1 MKAQS
6 STLSSVSFEGFRL
19 DMVNECLWRL
29 DADATP
35 ERIDLT
41 RKTFGVLRFL
51 IEHRGALITHDAL
64 LEAVWPDVHVQP
76 EVVKTHIQMIRAR
89 LGDSAQRPRYIE
101 TLRGRGYR
109 FVAPVMVPT
118 TALLPVVSDE
128 RSEESFGRFAGR
140 TSELQQLSAAME
152 RARSGNAQVVMV
164 AGEPGIGKTAL
175 LEQFVAAQ
183 RLKHDDAWIAEGRCV
198 EGYGGTEPFYPV
210 LQALGQLCQGSGGS
224 EVVKALVTLAPT
236 WALQLPGQVASH
248 VRESLHRQILGA
260 SRERMLREISGLL
273 SFLTQTQPLLLIF
286 EDLHWADYST
296 IDLLAA
302 IARQPGALRLM
313 VVATYR
319 HGDAVLTEH
328 PIEQLHHELSLRG
341 LCRDLALG
349 PLPRDAI
356 VSWLTDRDHIDPAEE
371 ELCYLIAQRCGGN
384 PLFMRATLADLV
396 ERDMLRKTA
405 TGWRPLAPLAMI
417 GAAAPRTI
425 TQTLEGRVRRLG
437 SDERNLLEA
446 ASVAGLCFSSAT
458 VAEAAGLSTEQFD
471 DLCEAL
477 ARNQRFIQR
486 CGVKRLPDGGVAAMF
501 CFDHALIRHAF
512 YGRQGLTRRSRL
524 HRQIAERLEAIYA
537 RDQRAEVAYELGQH
551 FADARDW
558 LKAIDYLRIALQ
570 TAKVRFAYRE
580 AQSILDFAASLTSRL
595 PADLRPLKSFEF
607 AEARASLYA
616 AAHDPRAEA
625 AWVELEEQART
636 IGRLDAQLRAM
647 LGLAYVFSWSDRQ
660 RCIEVLNE
668 ALTLSASHPD
678 MRVSALVRVSAYVR
692 RIWTNGWSHADL
704 TECETAI
711 RALRETGD
719 PLLIARANME
729 YSMLCIIST
738 RYREALGT
746 VRANYQILFEHAVDH
761 PGFDLARATWML
773 RLGTS
778 WAQLFSGELG
788 RSMESFDQGMASF
801 RENGDYFAARTLE
814 VYRGWLLVHTMDY
827 ESIIEM
833 YERFVPASNPATRT
847 GGADPDPGALLPVQH
862 RACIVLAGL
871 AYIGL
876 EDGVR
881 AASLFAEARR
891 QMDATPIMFDWYWR
905 LATEWG
911 CSEAALM
918 AGDHRTA
925 RSRGEAFLK
934 LSLATEDRTWQALAW
949 EVVAREALASGDPV
963 SALDHINS
971 AFAAAA
977 GFDTP
982 LADWRLHRTAAAIHE
997 ARGDAEQADVQ
1008 QRHFTSTL
1016 ERLSNSLPRGDH
1028 IGRRLLALSTS

>member
-6 STLSSVSFEGFRL
+6 STQSSISFEGFRL
-19 DMVNECLWRL
+19 DTVNECLWRL
-29 DADATP
+29 DSGATP

-51 IEHRGALITHDAL
+51 IENRGALITHDAL

-109 FVAPVMVPT
+109 FVAPVKVPT
-118 TALLPVVSDE
+118 TAPLPPV
-128 RSEESFGRFAGR
+128 SEESFGRFAGR
-140 TSELQQLSAAME
+140 TSELQQLSAAMD
-152 RARSGNAQVVMV
+152 RARSGNAQVVVV

-175 LEQFVAAQ
+175 LRQFVAAQ
-183 RLKHDDAWIAEGRCV
+183 SFEPDDVRVAEGHCV

-210 LQALGQLCQGSGGS
+210 LQALGQLCQGSGAS

-260 SRERMLREISGLL
+260 SRERMLREIRDLL
-273 SFLTQTQPLLLIF
+273 SVLTQTQPLLLIF

-319 HGDAVLTEH
+319 PGEAVLAEH

-349 PLPRDAI
+349 PLPRDTVVA
-356 VSWLTDRDHIDPAEE
+356 WLADRDHIDPAEE
-371 ELCYLIAQRCGGN
+371 ELSYLIAQRCGGN

-396 ERDMLRKTA
+396 ERNLLRKTA
-405 TGWRPLAPLAMI
+405 TGWRPLAPLATI
-417 GAAAPRTI
+417 GAAAPHTI
-425 TQTLEGRVRRLG
+425 TRTLEGRIRRLG
-437 SDERNLLEA
+437 SDERNLLET
-446 ASVAGLCFSSAT
+446 ASVAGLCFSAAT
-458 VAEAAGLSTEQFD
+458 VAEAAGLSTEKFD

-486 CGVKRLPDGGVAAMF
+486 CGVKRLPDGGESAMF

-537 RDQRAEVAYELGQH
+537 RDQRAEVAYELAQH

-625 AWVELEEQART
+625 AWVELEELART

-660 RCIEVLNE
+660 RCIEVLDE

-729 YSMLCIIST
+729 YSMLCIISA

-746 VRANYQILFEHAVDH
+746 VRANYQILFDHAVEH

-788 RSMESFDQGMASF
+788 RSMESFDQGMTSF

-833 YERFVPASNPATRT
+833 YERFVPASNPAAR
-847 GGADPDPGALLPVQH
+847 AVEADPGALLPVQH

-891 QMDATPIMFDWYWR
+891 QMDATPVMFDWYWR

-911 CSEAALM
+911 TSEAAMM
-918 AGDHRTA
+918 AGDHLTA

-934 LSLATEDRTWQALAW
+934 LALATEDRTWQALAW

-963 SALDHINS
+963 IALNRINS
-971 AFAAAA
+971 AFAATE
-977 GFDTP
+977 GFETP

-997 ARGDAEQADVQ
+997 ARGDTGQADVH
-1008 QRHFTSTL
+1008 QRLFISTL
-1016 ERLSNSLPRGDH
+1016 ERLSNSLPRGDQ

>member
-6 STLSSVSFEGFRL
+6 SMLSSVSFEGFRL
-19 DMVNECLWRL
+19 DTANECLWRL
-29 DADATP
+29 DSGATP

-41 RKTFGVLRFL
+41 PKTFGVLRFL
-51 IEHRGALITHDAL
+51 IENRGALITHDAL

-109 FVAPVMVPT
+109 FVAPVEVPST
-118 TALLPVVSDE
+118 GRLPVVSE
-128 RSEESFGRFAGR
+128 QSFGRFVGRAG
-140 TSELQQLSAAME
+140 ELRQLGDAMD
-152 RARSGNAQVVMV
+152 RARSGNGQVVVV

-175 LEQFVAAQ
+175 LNQFVAAQ
-183 RLKHDDAWIAEGRCV
+183 RFEHDDAWVAEGRCV

-210 LQALGQLCQGSGGS
+210 LQALGQLCEGTGGS

-248 VRESLHRQILGA
+248 VREPLHRQILGA

-273 SFLTQTQPLLLIF
+273 GVLTQTRPLLLIF

-302 IARQPGALRLM
+302 LARQPGVLRLM

-319 HGDAVLTEH
+319 PDAAALTEH

-341 LCRDLALG
+341 LCRDLAPG
-349 PLPRDAI
+349 PLPADAV
-356 VSWLTDRDHIDPAEE
+356 VSWLTERDHPDPAEE
-371 ELCYLIAQRCGGN
+371 ELCYFLTQHCGGN

-396 ERDMLRKTA
+396 ERNLLRKTA
-405 TGWRPLAPLAMI
+405 TGWRPLVPLGMI
-417 GAAAPRTI
+417 GVSAPHTI
-425 TQTLEGRVRRLG
+425 SQTLEGRIRRLAT
-437 SDERNLLEA
+437 DERNLLEA
-446 ASVAGLCFSSAT
+446 ASVAGLTFSSAT

-477 ARNQRFIQR
+477 ARNQRLIQR
-486 CGVKRLPDGGVAAMF
+486 CGVKRLPDGGAEAMF
-501 CFDHALIRHAF
+501 CFDHALIRNAF

-570 TAKVRFAYRE
+570 TAKIRFAYRE
-580 AQSILDFAASLTSRL
+580 ARSILDFAASLTAKL
-595 PADLRPLKSFEF
+595 PVDLRPLKSFEF

-625 AWVELEEQART
+625 AWVELEEQARA

-692 RIWTNGWSHADL
+692 RIWTNGWSPADL

-738 RYREALGT
+738 RYREALWM
-746 VRANYQILFEHAVDH
+746 VRANYQILFEHAVEH

-773 RLGTS
+773 RLGTP
-778 WAQLFSGELG
+778 WAQLFLGELG
-788 RSMESFDQGMASF
+788 RSMESFDQGMTSF

-814 VYRGWLLVHTMDY
+814 VYRGWLFVHTMDY
-827 ESIIEM
+827 ESVIEM
-833 YERFVPASNPATRT
+833 YERFVPAANPTAS
-847 GGADPDPGALLPVQH
+847 AAEADPGALLPVQH
-862 RACIVLAGL
+862 RACMVLAGL
-871 AYIGL
+871 AYTGL
-876 EDGVR
+876 GDGVR
-881 AASLFAEARR
+881 AASLFAQAQR

-911 CSEAALM
+911 TSEAALM
-918 AGDHRTA
+918 AGDYRTA
-925 RSRGEAFLK
+925 RSRARGFLN
-934 LSLATEDRTWQALAW
+934 LALATGDRTWQALAW
-949 EVVAREALASGDPV
+949 EVAAREALESGDPAT
-963 SALDHINS
+963 ALDRINS

-977 GFDTP
+977 GFETP
-982 LADWRLHRTAAAIHE
+982 LADWRLHRTAAAIYE
-997 ARGDAEQADVQ
+997 ARGDAGQADVQ
-1008 QRHFTSTL
+1008 QRCFTSTL
-1016 ERLSNSLPRGDH
+1016 ERLSNSLPRGAQ
-1028 IGRRLLALSTS
+1028 IGRRLLALSTDSG

>member
-6 STLSSVSFEGFRL
+6 SRLSSVSFEGFRL
-19 DMVNECLWRL
+19 DTANECLWRL
-29 DADATP
+29 DAGTAP

-41 RKTFGVLRFL
+41 RKTFDVLRFL

-76 EVVKTHIQMIRAR
+76 EVVKSHIQMIRAR

-109 FVAPVMVPT
+109 FVAPVEAPATASVP
-118 TALLPVVSDE
+118 AAG
-128 RSEESFGRFAGR
+128 EESFGRFAGR
-140 TSELQQLSAAME
+140 TGELQQLSAAMD
-152 RARSGNAQVVMV
+152 RVRSGNGQVVV
-164 AGEPGIGKTAL
+164 IAGEPGIGKTAL
-175 LEQFVAAQ
+175 LRQFVADQ
-183 RLKHDDAWIAEGRCV
+183 RFGPDDAWVAEGHCV

-236 WALQLPGQVASH
+236 WAWQLPGQVASH
-248 VRESLHRQILGA
+248 VRESLHRQILAA
-260 SRERMLREISGLL
+260 SRERMLREIRGLL
-273 SFLTQTQPLLLIF
+273 SFLTQMRPLLLIF

-302 IARQPGALRLM
+302 MARQPGALRLM
-313 VVATYR
+313 VVVTYR
-319 HGDAVLTEH
+319 PDEAALTEH

-341 LCRDLALG
+341 LCRDLVLG
-349 PLPRDAI
+349 PLPRDA
-356 VSWLTDRDHIDPAEE
+356 VVAWLTDRDRTDPAEE
-371 ELCYLIAQRCGGN
+371 ELSDLIAQRCGGN

-396 ERDMLRKTA
+396 ERNMLRKTA
-405 TGWRPLAPLAMI
+405 TGWRPLAPLATI
-417 GAAAPRTI
+417 GAAAPHTI
-425 TQTLEGRVRRLG
+425 TRTLEGRIRRLPA
-437 SDERNLLEA
+437 DQRNLLEA
-446 ASVAGLCFSSAT
+446 ASVAGLRFSSAT
-458 VAEAAGLSTEQFD
+458 VAGAAGLSTEQFD

-486 CGVKRLPDGGVAAMF
+486 CGVKRLPDGSAAAMF
-501 CFDHALIRHAF
+501 CFDHALVRHAF

-537 RDQRAEVAYELGQH
+537 RDQRAEVADELGHH
-551 FADARDW
+551 FADAGDW

-570 TAKVRFAYRE
+570 TAKLRFAYRE
-580 AQSILDFAASLTSRL
+580 AQSILDFAASLTRKL
-595 PADLRPLKSFEF
+595 PSDLRPLKSFEF

-625 AWVELEEQART
+625 AWIELEEQARA

-647 LGLAYVFSWSDRQ
+647 LGLAYVFSWSDRR
-660 RCIEVLNE
+660 RCIEMLDE
-668 ALTLSASHPD
+668 ALALSASHPD
-678 MRVSALVRVSAYVR
+678 LRVSALVRVSACVR
-692 RIWTNGWSHADL
+692 RIWTDGWSHADL
-704 TECETAI
+704 IECETAM

-719 PLLIARANME
+719 PLLIARANLE
-729 YSMLCIIST
+729 YSMLCIISS

-746 VRANYQILFEHAVDH
+746 VRANYQILFEHAVEH

-773 RLGTS
+773 RLGTP
-778 WAQLFSGELG
+778 WAQLFLGELG

-814 VYRGWLLVHTMDY
+814 VYRGWLLVHTMEY
-827 ESIIEM
+827 ESVIDM
-833 YERFVPASNPATRT
+833 YERFVPAPTAR
-847 GGADPDPGALLPVQH
+847 AAEADPGALLPVQH

-881 AASLFAEARR
+881 ASSLFAEAQR

-905 LATEWG
+905 LAIEWG
-911 CSEAALM
+911 RSEAALM
-918 AGDHRTA
+918 AGDP
-925 RSRGEAFLK
+925 RSAHVHGHAFLT
-934 LSLATEDRTWQALAW
+934 LALATEDRTWQALAW
-949 EVVAREALASGDPV
+949 DVVAREALASGDPLM
-963 SALDHINS
+963 ARERIDA
-971 AFAAAA
+971 AFAATA
-977 GFDTP
+977 GFETP
-982 LADWRLHRTAAAIHE
+982 LADWRLHRTAATIHE
-997 ARGDAEQADVQ
+997 ACGDAEQADVQ
-1008 QRHFTSTL
+1008 QRRFMSTL
-1016 ERLSNSLPRGDH
+1016 EHLSNSLPRGDR
-1028 IGRRLLALSTS
+1028 IGRRLLALSTR

>member
-1 MKAQS
+1 MKAHS
-6 STLSSVSFEGFRL
+6 SRLASISFEGFRL
-19 DMVNECLWRL
+19 DMTNECLWRL
-29 DADATP
+29 ASSGTAP

-51 IEHRGALITHDAL
+51 IENRGALITHDAL

-76 EVVKTHIQMIRAR
+76 EVVKSHIQTIRAR

-109 FVAPVMVPT
+109 FVAPVEIPVTELVP
-118 TALLPVVSDE
+118 AV
-128 RSEESFGRFAGR
+128 SEESFGGFAGR
-140 TSELQQLSAAME
+140 TNELLQLCAAMDQ
-152 RARSGNAQVVMV
+152 ARCGSAQVVVV

-175 LEQFVAAQ
+175 LRQFVAAQ
-183 RLKHDDAWIAEGRCV
+183 RFERDDAWVAEGHCV

-210 LQALGQLCQGSGGS
+210 LQALGQLCQGAGGS

-236 WALQLPGQVASH
+236 WAWQLPGHVASQ
-248 VRESLHRQILGA
+248 VRESLHRQLPGA
-260 SRERMLREISGLL
+260 SRERMLREIRGLL
-273 SFLTQTQPLLLIF
+273 SSLTQTQPLLLLF

-302 IARQPGALRLM
+302 LARQPGALRLM
-313 VVATYR
+313 VVVTYR
-319 HGDAVLTEH
+319 PDEAALTEH
-328 PIEQLHHELSLRG
+328 PIEQLHHELALRG
-341 LCRDLALG
+341 LCRELALG
-349 PLPRDAI
+349 PLPRDA
-356 VSWLTDRDHIDPAEE
+356 VLAWLTDRDHTDPAEE
-371 ELCYLIAQRCGGN
+371 ELSYLIAQRCGGN

-396 ERDMLRKTA
+396 ERNMLRKTA
-405 TGWRPLAPLAMI
+405 TGWRPLAPLAAI
-417 GAAAPRTI
+417 GAAAPHTI
-425 TQTLEGRVRRLG
+425 TRTLEGRIQRLG
-437 SDERNLLEA
+437 ADERNLLEA

-458 VAEAAGLSTEQFD
+458 VAEAAGLSAEQFD

-477 ARNQRFIQR
+477 ARTQRFIQR
-486 CGVKRLPDGGVAAMF
+486 SGVKRFPDGGAAAMF

-537 RDQRAEVAYELGQH
+537 RDQRAEVAYELGHH

-570 TAKVRFAYRE
+570 TAKLRFAYRE
-580 AQSILDFAASLTSRL
+580 AQSILDFAASLTTKL

-616 AAHDPRAEA
+616 AAHDPRA
-625 AWVELEEQART
+625 
-636 IGRLDAQLRAM
+636 M

-660 RCIEVLNE
+660 RCIEVLND

-678 MRVSALVRVSAYVR
+678 LRVSALLRVSAYVR
-692 RIWTNGWSHADL
+692 RIWTDGWSHTDL
-704 TECETAI
+704 TECETAM

-729 YSMLCIIST
+729 HSMLCIIST

-746 VRANYQILFEHAVDH
+746 VRANYQILFEHAVEH
-761 PGFDLARATWML
+761 PGFDLARATWMV
-773 RLGTS
+773 RLGTA
-778 WAQLFSGELG
+778 WAQLFLGELG

-801 RENGDYFAARTLE
+801 HENGDYFAARTLE
-814 VYRGWLLVHTMDY
+814 VYRGWLFVHTMDY
-827 ESIIEM
+827 ESVIDM
-833 YERFVPASNPATRT
+833 YERFVPASNSSDRVVE
-847 GGADPDPGALLPVQH
+847 ADSGALLPVQY

-876 EDGVR
+876 EDGAR
-881 AASLFAEARR
+881 ASALFAEAQR
-891 QMDATPIMFDWYWR
+891 QLDATPIMFDWYWR
-905 LATEWG
+905 LAIEWG
-911 CSEAALM
+911 TAEAAMM

-925 RSRGEAFLK
+925 RSRAEAFLE
-934 LSLATEDRTWQALAW
+934 LALATEDRTWQALAW
-949 EVVAREALASGDPV
+949 DVVAREALASGDAV
-963 SALDHINS
+963 VAREHINA
-971 AFAAAA
+971 AFAAME
-977 GFDTP
+977 GFETP

-997 ARGDAEQADVQ
+997 ACGDAEQADAQ
-1008 QRHFTSTL
+1008 QRHFMSTL
-1016 ERLSNSLPRGDH
+1016 ERLSNSLPRGAQ
-1028 IGRRLLALSTS
+1028 IGQRLLALSTS

>member
-1 MKAQS
+1 MKAHS
-6 STLSSVSFEGFRL
+6 SRLASISFEGFRL
-19 DMVNECLWRL
+19 DMTNECLWRL
-29 DADATP
+29 ASSGTAP

-51 IEHRGALITHDAL
+51 IENRGALITHDAL

-76 EVVKTHIQMIRAR
+76 EVVKSHIQTIRAR

-109 FVAPVMVPT
+109 FVAPVEIPVTELVP
-118 TALLPVVSDE
+118 AV
-128 RSEESFGRFAGR
+128 SEESFGGFAGR
-140 TSELQQLSAAME
+140 TNELLQLCAAMDQ
-152 RARSGNAQVVMV
+152 ARCGSAQVVVV

-175 LEQFVAAQ
+175 LRQFVAAQ
-183 RLKHDDAWIAEGRCV
+183 RFERDDAWVAEGHCV

-210 LQALGQLCQGSGGS
+210 LQALGQLCQGAGGS

-236 WALQLPGQVASH
+236 WAWQLPGHVASQ
-248 VRESLHRQILGA
+248 VRESLHRQLPGA
-260 SRERMLREISGLL
+260 SRERMLREIRGLL
-273 SFLTQTQPLLLIF
+273 SSLTQTQPLLLLF

-302 IARQPGALRLM
+302 LARQPGALRLM
-313 VVATYR
+313 VVVTYR
-319 HGDAVLTEH
+319 PDEAALTEH
-328 PIEQLHHELSLRG
+328 PIEQLHHELALRG
-341 LCRDLALG
+341 LCRELALG
-349 PLPRDAI
+349 PLPRDA
-356 VSWLTDRDHIDPAEE
+356 VLAWLTDRDHTDPAEE
-371 ELCYLIAQRCGGN
+371 ELSYLIAQRCGGN

-396 ERDMLRKTA
+396 ERNMLRKTA
-405 TGWRPLAPLAMI
+405 TGWRPLAPLAAI
-417 GAAAPRTI
+417 GAAAPHTI
-425 TQTLEGRVRRLG
+425 TRTLEGRIQRLG
-437 SDERNLLEA
+437 ADERNLLEA

-458 VAEAAGLSTEQFD
+458 VAEAAGLSAEQFD

-477 ARNQRFIQR
+477 ARTQRFIQR
-486 CGVKRLPDGGVAAMF
+486 SGVKRFPDGGAAAMF

-537 RDQRAEVAYELGQH
+537 RDQRAEVAYELGHH

-570 TAKVRFAYRE
+570 TAKLRFAYRE
-580 AQSILDFAASLTSRL
+580 AQSILDFAASLTTKL

-625 AWVELEEQART
+625 AWIELEEQART

-660 RCIEVLNE
+660 RCIEVLND

-678 MRVSALVRVSAYVR
+678 LRVSALLRVSAYVR
-692 RIWTNGWSHADL
+692 RIWTDGWSHTDL
-704 TECETAI
+704 TECETAM

-729 YSMLCIIST
+729 HSMLCIIST

-746 VRANYQILFEHAVDH
+746 VRANYQILFEHAVEH
-761 PGFDLARATWML
+761 PGFDLARATWMV
-773 RLGTS
+773 RLGTA
-778 WAQLFSGELG
+778 WAQLFLGELG

-801 RENGDYFAARTLE
+801 HENGDYFAARTLE
-814 VYRGWLLVHTMDY
+814 VYRGWLFVHTMDY
-827 ESIIEM
+827 ESVIDM
-833 YERFVPASNPATRT
+833 YERFVPASNSSDRVVE
-847 GGADPDPGALLPVQH
+847 ADSGALLPVQY

-876 EDGVR
+876 EDGAR
-881 AASLFAEARR
+881 ASALFAEAQR
-891 QMDATPIMFDWYWR
+891 QLDATPIMFDWYWR
-905 LATEWG
+905 LAIEWG
-911 CSEAALM
+911 TAEAAMM

-925 RSRGEAFLK
+925 RSRAEAFLE
-934 LSLATEDRTWQALAW
+934 LALATEDRTWQALAW
-949 EVVAREALASGDPV
+949 DVVAREALASGDAV
-963 SALDHINS
+963 VAREHINA
-971 AFAAAA
+971 AFAAME
-977 GFDTP
+977 GFETP

-997 ARGDAEQADVQ
+997 ACGDAEQADAQ
-1008 QRHFTSTL
+1008 QRHFMSTL
-1016 ERLSNSLPRGDH
+1016 ERLSNSLPRGAQ
-1028 IGRRLLALSTS
+1028 IGQRLLALSTS

>member
-1 MKAQS
+1 MTAQS
-6 STLSSVSFEGFRL
+6 SMLASVSFEGFRL
-19 DMVNECLWRL
+19 DTVNECLWRTN
-29 DADATP
+29 ADATL

-41 RKTFGVLRFL
+41 RKTFGVLRVL
-51 IEHRGALITHDAL
+51 IENRGALITHDAL
-64 LEAVWPDVHVQP
+64 LEAVWPGVHVQP
-76 EVVKTHIQMIRAR
+76 EVLKTHIQMIRAR

-109 FVAPVMVPT
+109 FVAPVEVPAT
-118 TALLPVVSDE
+118 VSPPVAGEE
-128 RSEESFGRFAGR
+128 RFSRFVGRME
-140 TSELQQLSAAME
+140 ELQQLRAAME
-152 RARSGNAQVVMV
+152 RARSGGVQIVTI

-175 LEQFVAAQ
+175 LRQFVTAQ
-183 RLKHDDAWIAEGRCV
+183 SAEHDDTRVAEGRCV

-210 LQALGQLCQGSGGS
+210 LQALGQLCRGPGGN

-236 WALQLPGQVASH
+236 WALQLPGQVTSQ

-260 SRERMLREISGLL
+260 SRERMLREICGLL
-273 SFLTQTQPLLLIF
+273 SVLTQTQPLLLIF

-296 IDLLAA
+296 IDLVAA
-302 IARQPGALRLM
+302 IAREPGGQRLM

-319 HGDAVLTEH
+319 PDEAALAEH
-328 PIEQLHHELSLRG
+328 PIEQLHRELSLRG
-341 LCRDLALG
+341 LCRDLVLG
-349 PLPRDAI
+349 PLPGDAV
-356 VSWLTDRDHIDPAEE
+356 VSWLTERDHIDPADE
-371 ELCYLIAQRCGGN
+371 ELSYLIAQRCGGN

-396 ERDMLRKTA
+396 ERDMLGKTA
-405 TGWRPLAPLAMI
+405 TGWRPLAPLGVI

-425 TQTLEGRVRRLG
+425 TQTLEGRIRRL
-437 SDERNLLEA
+437 SNDERTLLEA
-446 ASVAGLCFSSAT
+446 ASVAGLYFSSAT

-486 CGVKRLPDGGVAAMF
+486 SGVKRLPDGEEAALF
-501 CFDHALIRHAF
+501 CFDHALVRHAF
-512 YGRQGLTRRSRL
+512 YGRPGLTRRSRL
-524 HRQIAERLEAIYA
+524 HRQIAERIEAIYP

-580 AQSILDFAASLTSRL
+580 AQSILDFAALLAAKL

-625 AWVELEEQART
+625 AWIELEEQART

-647 LGLAYVFSWSDRQ
+647 VGLAYVFSWSDRQ
-660 RCIEVLNE
+660 RCVEMLNE

-678 MRVSALVRVSAYVR
+678 LRVSALVRVSAYVR

-704 TECETAI
+704 TECETAL

-719 PLLIARANME
+719 PLLIARANLE

-746 VRANYQILFEHAVDH
+746 VRGNYQILFEHAVGH

-773 RLGTS
+773 RLGTP
-778 WAQLFSGELG
+778 WAQLFLGELG
-788 RSMESFDQGMASF
+788 RSMESFEQGMASF

-833 YERFVPASNPATRT
+833 YERFVPASNPA
-847 GGADPDPGALLPVQH
+847 AEAIEADPGALLPVQH

-876 EDGVR
+876 EDGAR

-911 CSEAALM
+911 TAEAALIV
-918 AGDHRTA
+918 GDHRTA
-925 RSRGEAFLK
+925 RAFGEAFLK
-934 LSLATEDRTWQALAW
+934 LALATEDRTWQALAW
-949 EVVAREALASGDPV
+949 EVVAREALARGDQV
-963 SALDHINS
+963 MALDHIAS
-971 AFAAAA
+971 AFATVE
-977 GFDTP
+977 GFETP

-997 ARGDAEQADVQ
+997 ARGDVEQADGQ
-1008 QRHFTSTL
+1008 QCRFTSAL
-1016 ERLSNSLPRGDH
+1016 QRLSDSLPSGNQ
-1028 IGRRLLALSTS
+1028 IGRRLFTLSTD

>member
-6 STLSSVSFEGFRL
+6 STLASVSFEGFRL
-19 DMVNECLWRL
+19 DTANECLWRL
-29 DADATP
+29 DSDATP

-51 IEHRGALITHDAL
+51 IENRGALITHDAL

-76 EVVKTHIQMIRAR
+76 EVVKAHIRTIRAR

-109 FVAPVMVPT
+109 FVAPVEAPSTESLPT
-118 TALLPVVSDE
+118 S
-128 RSEESFGRFAGR
+128 SEESFGRFTGR
-140 TSELQQLSAAME
+140 TSELQQLSAAMD
-152 RARSGNAQVVMV
+152 RARSGNGQVVVV

-175 LEQFVAAQ
+175 LKQFVAAQ
-183 RLKHDDAWIAEGRCV
+183 RFEPDDAWVAEGHCV

-210 LQALGQLCQGSGGS
+210 LQALGQLCQGTGGS

-236 WALQLPGQVASH
+236 WAWQLPGQVAGH
-248 VRESLHRQILGA
+248 VRESLHRQILAA
-260 SRERMLREISGLL
+260 SRERMLREIRGLL
-273 SFLTQTQPLLLIF
+273 SFLTQTRPLLLIF

-296 IDLLAA
+296 IDFLAA
-302 IARQPGALRLM
+302 MARQPGALRLM
-313 VVATYR
+313 IVATYR
-319 HGDAVLTEH
+319 PDEAALAEH

-349 PLPRDAI
+349 PLPRDA
-356 VSWLTDRDHIDPAEE
+356 VVAWLTDRDHTDPAEE
-371 ELCYLIAQRCGGN
+371 ELSDLIAQRCGGN

-396 ERDMLRKTA
+396 ERNMLRKTA
-405 TGWRPLAPLAMI
+405 TGWRPLTPLAMI
-417 GAAAPRTI
+417 GAAAPHTI
-425 TQTLEGRVRRLG
+425 TRTLEGRIRRLPA
-437 SDERNLLEA
+437 DERNLLEA

-486 CGVKRLPDGGVAAMF
+486 CAVKRLPDGGAAAMF
-501 CFDHALIRHAF
+501 CFDHALIRNAF

-524 HRQIAERLEAIYA
+524 HRQIAQRLEAIYA

-580 AQSILDFAASLTSRL
+580 AQSILDFAASLTAKL
-595 PADLRPLKSFEF
+595 PAELRPLRSFEF

-678 MRVSALVRVSAYVR
+678 LRVSALVRVSAYVR

-704 TECETAI
+704 TECETAM

-719 PLLIARANME
+719 PLLIARANLE

-738 RYREALGT
+738 RYREALGA
-746 VRANYQILFEHAVDH
+746 VRANFQILFEHAVEH

-773 RLGTS
+773 RLGTP
-778 WAQLFSGELG
+778 WAQLFLGELG
-788 RSMESFDQGMASF
+788 QSMESFEQGMASF

-827 ESIIEM
+827 ESVIEM
-833 YERFVPASNPATRT
+833 YERFVPAANPAARAVE
-847 GGADPDPGALLPVQH
+847 ADPGPLLPVQH
-862 RACIVLAGL
+862 RACLVLAGL

-905 LATEWG
+905 LSIEWG
-911 CSEAALM
+911 EAEAAMM
-918 AGDHRTA
+918 AGDHRT
-925 RSRGEAFLK
+925 SRLHAQAFLK
-934 LSLATEDRTWQALAW
+934 LALATEDRTWQALAW
-949 EVVAREALASGDPV
+949 ELVAREALESGDPV
-963 SALDHINS
+963 IALDRINS
-971 AFAAAA
+971 AFAVTE
-977 GFDTP
+977 GFETP
-982 LADWRLHRTAAAIHE
+982 LADWRLYRTAAAIHE
-997 ARGDAEQADVQ
+997 ARGNAEQADVQ
-1008 QRHFTSTL
+1008 QRRFTSTL
-1016 ERLSNSLPRGDH
+1016 DRLSNSLPRGTQ

>member
-1 MKAQS
+1 MKAQW
-6 STLSSVSFEGFRL
+6 STLSSVGFGGFRL
-19 DMVNECLWRL
+19 DTANECLWRL
-29 DADATP
+29 DSDATP

-41 RKTFGVLRFL
+41 PKTFGVLRFL
-51 IEHRGALITHDAL
+51 IENRGALITHDAL

-89 LGDSAQRPRYIE
+89 LGDSAQRPRFIE

-109 FVAPVMVPT
+109 FVAPVEIPS
-118 TALLPVVSDE
+118 TAPLPVV
-128 RSEESFGRFAGR
+128 SEESFGRFVGR

-152 RARSGNAQVVMV
+152 RARSGNGQVVML

-175 LEQFVAAQ
+175 LKQFVAAQ
-183 RLKHDDAWIAEGRCV
+183 RFEHDDAWVAEGRCV

-210 LQALGQLCQGSGGS
+210 LQALGQLCEGSGGS

-302 IARQPGALRLM
+302 IAREPAALRLM
-313 VVATYR
+313 AVATYR
-319 HGDAVLTEH
+319 PDEAALAEH
-328 PIEQLHHELSLRG
+328 PIEQLHRELALRG
-341 LCRDLALG
+341 LCQDLALG
-349 PLPRDAI
+349 PLPRDAV
-356 VSWLTDRDHIDPAEE
+356 VSWLAERDHVDPAEE
-371 ELCYLIAQRCGGN
+371 ELSHLIAQRCGGN
-384 PLFMRATLADLV
+384 PLFMRATLTDLV
-396 ERDMLRKTA
+396 ERNMLRKTA
-405 TGWRPLAPLAMI
+405 IGWRPLAPLATI
-417 GAAAPRTI
+417 GAAAPHTI
-425 TQTLEGRVRRLG
+425 TQTLEGRIRRLPT
-437 SDERNLLEA
+437 DERNLLEA

-458 VAEAAGLSTEQFD
+458 VAEPAGLSMEQFD

-477 ARNQRFIQR
+477 ARNQRFIQG
-486 CGVKRLPDGGVAAMF
+486 CGVKHLPDGGVAAMF
-501 CFDHALIRHAF
+501 CFDHGLVRNAF
-512 YGRQGLTRRSRL
+512 YRRQGLTRRSRL
-524 HRQIAERLEAIYA
+524 HRQIAQRLEAIYA

-580 AQSILDFAASLTSRL
+580 AQSILDFAASLAAKL

-616 AAHDPRAEA
+616 AAHDPRAEV

-660 RCIEVLNE
+660 RCVEVLDE

-678 MRVSALVRVSAYVR
+678 MRVSAMVRVSAYVR
-692 RIWTNGWSHADL
+692 RIWTNGWSHDDL

-719 PLLIARANME
+719 PVLIARANME
-729 YSMLCIIST
+729 FSMLCIISS

-746 VRANYQILFEHAVDH
+746 VRANYQILFEHAVEH
-761 PGFDLARATWML
+761 PDFDLARATWML
-773 RLGTS
+773 RLGTA
-778 WAQLFSGELG
+778 WAQLFLGELG
-788 RSMESFDQGMASF
+788 RSMESFDEGMASF

-814 VYRGWLLVHTMDY
+814 VYRGWLLVYTMDY

-833 YERFVPASNPATRT
+833 YERFVPASNPTDRALE
-847 GGADPDPGALLPVQH
+847 ADPGALLPVQH

-881 AASLFAEARR
+881 AASLFAQARQ

-911 CSEAALM
+911 TAEAATM

-934 LSLATEDRTWQALAW
+934 LALATEDRTWQALAW
-949 EVVAREALASGDPV
+949 EVVARGALASGDPV
-963 SALDHINS
+963 IALDCINS

-977 GFDTP
+977 GFETP

-997 ARGDAEQADVQ
+997 ARGDTEQAEVQ
-1008 QRHFTSTL
+1008 QRRFASTL
-1016 ERLSNSLPRGDH
+1016 ERLSNSLPRGVQ

>member
-19 DMVNECLWRL
+19 DTANECLWRL
-29 DADATP
+29 DAGATP

-41 RKTFGVLRFL
+41 PKTFGVLRFL
-51 IEHRGALITHDAL
+51 IENRGTLITHDAL
-64 LEAVWPDVHVQP
+64 LEAVWPNVHVQP
-76 EVVKTHIQMIRAR
+76 EVVKAHIQMIRAR
-89 LGDSAQRPRYIE
+89 LGDSAQRPRFIE

-109 FVAPVMVPT
+109 FVAPVDVPST
-118 TALLPVVSDE
+118 EPLPVA
-128 RSEESFGRFAGR
+128 SEANFGRFAGR
-140 TSELQQLSAAME
+140 TSELEQLSAAMD
-152 RARSGNAQVVMV
+152 RARSGNGQIVVV

-175 LEQFVAAQ
+175 LKQFVAAR
-183 RLKHDDAWIAEGRCV
+183 RLEHDDARVAEGRCI

-210 LQALGQLCQGSGGS
+210 LQALGQLCQGIGGN

-273 SFLTQTQPLLLIF
+273 SFLTQPQPLLLIF

-302 IARQPGALRLM
+302 LARQPGTLRLM

-319 HGDAVLTEH
+319 PDEAALVEH

-341 LCRDLALG
+341 LCRDLVLG
-349 PLPRDAI
+349 PLPGDAV
-356 VSWLTDRDHIDPAEE
+356 VSWLTDRDHTDPAEQ
-371 ELCYLIAQRCGGN
+371 ELSCLIAQHCGGN
-384 PLFMRATLADLV
+384 PLFMRATLEDLV
-396 ERDMLRKTA
+396 ERNMLRKTA
-405 TGWRPLAPLAMI
+405 TGWRPLAPLGTI
-417 GAAAPRTI
+417 GAVAPHTI
-425 TQTLEGRVRRLG
+425 TQTLEGRIRRLDT
-437 SDERNLLEA
+437 DERNLLEA
-446 ASVAGLCFSSAT
+446 ASVAGLSFSSAI
-458 VAEAAGLSTEQFD
+458 VAEAAGLPAEQFD

-486 CGVKRLPDGGVAAMF
+486 CGVKRLPDGGAAAMF
-501 CFDHALIRHAF
+501 CFDHALIRNAF
-512 YGRQGLTRRSRL
+512 YGRQGLTRRSRF

-580 AQSILDFAASLTSRL
+580 ARSILDFAALLTAKL
-595 PADLRPLKSFEF
+595 PPDLRPLKSFEF

-660 RCIEVLNE
+660 RCIELLDE
-668 ALTLSASHPD
+668 ALALSASHPD
-678 MRVSALVRVSAYVR
+678 MRVSAMVRVRAYVR
-692 RIWTNGWSHADL
+692 RIWTSGWSHADL
-704 TECETAI
+704 TECETAM

-729 YSMLCIIST
+729 HSMLCIISS

-746 VRANYQILFEHAVDH
+746 VQANYQILFEHAVEH

-778 WAQLFSGELG
+778 WAHLFLGELG
-788 RSMESFDQGMASF
+788 RSMESFDQGLASF

-827 ESIIEM
+827 ESVIEM
-833 YERFVPASNPATRT
+833 YERYVTASSATDRAVE
-847 GGADPDPGALLPVQH
+847 GDPGALLPVQH
-862 RACIVLAGL
+862 RACIVFAGL

-881 AASLFAEARR
+881 AAPLFAQARR
-891 QMDATPIMFDWYWR
+891 QMDATPSMFDWYWR
-905 LATEWG
+905 LAAEWG
-911 CSEAALM
+911 TSEAAMM
-918 AGDHRTA
+918 AGDRRAA
-925 RSRGEAFLK
+925 RSHAQSFLR
-934 LSLATEDRTWQALAW
+934 LALATEDRTWQALAW
-949 EVVAREALASGDPV
+949 EVVARETLKSGDPAI
-963 SALDHINS
+963 ALDHINA

-977 GFDTP
+977 GFETP

-997 ARGDAEQADVQ
+997 ARGDVEQADVQ
-1008 QRHFTSTL
+1008 RRHFISTL
-1016 ERLSNSLPRGDH
+1016 GRLSNSLRGGR
-1028 IGRRLLALSTS
+1028 IGRRLLSLSA